1 MTSVISIKGLIKRYG
16 ELKAVDS
23 LDLDIEKGEIFGFLG
38 PNGAGKTTTIKAIMG
53 LLSPSEGSIRVMG
66 KDLKK
71 EKRVA
76 TSRVGYLPENID
88 LYDNL
93 TGRETLEF
101 FADLRDVNTKEV
113 QELLEKLNLTHA
125 ADRKV
130 GGYSKGM
137 VQRLA
142 FGQALLG
149 RPPLLILDEPA
160 SGLDPEGTAQI
171 KKMVKDYAD
180 DNKTVFFSSH
190 ILPNV
195 QEVADRVGII
205 VGGRLRALNS
215 VDELRKELE
224 MPARLNVT
232 ISQNIENVGNVLEK
246 SSAVQKFQGKGNRVT
261 VVCDNEDKKKV
272 LDIIED
278 SGVDILDF
286 STEESDLEEI
296 FMRYM
301 GGGRG

>member
-205 VGGRLRALNS
+205 VGGRLRALDS